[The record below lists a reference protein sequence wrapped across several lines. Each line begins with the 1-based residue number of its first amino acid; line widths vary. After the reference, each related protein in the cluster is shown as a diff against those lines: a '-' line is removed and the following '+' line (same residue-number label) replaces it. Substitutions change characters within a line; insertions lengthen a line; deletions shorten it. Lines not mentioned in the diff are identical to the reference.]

1 MVRGGPTPAQGFPLP
16 LLTLPHEEQPQN
28 PSPCGIPTTQ
38 GTNPHRRAIG
48 PAQGTPQAGPTPQG
62 ADSGNRQQAARRQ
75 TLITPQLKPPLN
87 AAPTPASQPAA
98 GQRRAPQPPRASPG
112 GGGGSAQGPLRSERA
127 PAGTQRPGT
136 NVPRPK
142 RSAPSLRPAAFGGV
156 LAARGAHTHAH
167 THTQGRARGSQRGR
181 DVAAPHRAVPWWHGG
196 LGTAPGRAGRH
207 AAGLCGHVEVRG
219 RDGGTGLRGA
229 QHGPMAS
236 RSPSRWGDG
245 GPPTPSC
252 VSTAW
257 PNAAQPGMAGWERCG
272 DGCVVRGCPT
282 AWPSQH
288 SSPGHGWLSIA
299 RIAPSCTAPSS
310 RRGSLPSAKI
320 NRCVD
325 QPLRSSFGARLPLR
339 CTAPSP
345 LHSSMSIAERCP
357 HAQLP
362 PARFLLHSSPV
373 YRFQLHSSP
382 LHSFLLRDAFH
393 LAQLPGGLFLI
404 AQLHFARLPSHC
416 TAPFPSHSSLTH
428 SSPAQQRCWRN
439 PAMQPQPPPS
449 RCPPAHQQGWQPPFP
464 SVTLQLHP
472 LCSTPPCHLPS
483 PSCTCHLSPASLAPW
498 PLHSAGINPPGSRR
512 VGPDGTGVL
521 LVLTPLG
528 GVGMGCAAWGQT
540 CDSAGQDA
548 ALSLRFVSRRGGD
561 MASCPHAQQM
571 SALCCSIPRHLLATG
586 HLDPRSTGDD
596 AQPPLFWP
604 PQPSPESWEC
614 PCPHAA
620 LCPQM
625 SHRGSRP
632 PTLPLWLGL
641 SRTPRTVGSALH

>member
-1 MVRGGPTPAQGFPLP
+1 MARTHTHTRTHKAGHGALSVAVMSQRRTALSRGGM
-16 LLTLPHEEQPQN
+16 
-28 PSPCGIPTTQ
+28 
-38 GTNPHRRAIG
+38 
-48 PAQGTPQAGPTPQG
+48 AGW
-62 ADSGNRQQAARRQ
+62 
-75 TLITPQLKPPLN
+75 
-87 AAPTPASQPAA
+87 
-98 GQRRAPQPPRASPG
+98 GQRRA
-112 GGGGSAQGPLRSERA
+112 
-127 PAGTQRPGT
+127 
-136 NVPRPK
+136 
-142 RSAPSLRPAAFGGV
+142 
-156 LAARGAHTHAH
+156 
-167 THTQGRARGSQRGR
+167 
-181 DVAAPHRAVPWWHGG
+181 
-196 LGTAPGRAGRH
+196 RAGRH

-299 RIAPSCTAPSS
+299 RITPSCTAPSS

-325 QPLRSSFGARLPLR
+325 QPLRSSFGARLPLH

-416 TAPFPSHSSLTH
+416 TAPFHH
-428 SSPAQQRCWRN
+428 
-439 PAMQPQPPPS
+439 
-449 RCPPAHQQGWQPPFP
+449 
-464 SVTLQLHP
+464 
-472 LCSTPPCHLPS
+472 TPP
-483 PSCTCHLSPASLAPW
+483 
-498 PLHSAGINPPGSRR
+498 
-512 VGPDGTGVL
+512 
-521 LVLTPLG
+521 
-528 GVGMGCAAWGQT
+528 
-540 CDSAGQDA
+540 
-548 ALSLRFVSRRGGD
+548 
-561 MASCPHAQQM
+561 
-571 SALCCSIPRHLLATG
+571 
-586 HLDPRSTGDD
+586 
-596 AQPPLFWP
+596 
-604 PQPSPESWEC
+604 
-614 PCPHAA
+614 
-620 LCPQM
+620 
-625 SHRGSRP
+625 
-632 PTLPLWLGL
+632 
-641 SRTPRTVGSALH
+641 